1 MSKSIPQ
8 AFLCCITQ
16 QLMKEPVVD
25 HEGNTYE
32 KEAIINWL
40 SRSQTSPIT
49 RNPLTQ
55 SQLKPNRALR
65 DAIEEFN
72 RGYSEKKVSVESD
85 HKYDMNPVV
94 TNCISSENILMLEFN
109 NPVGV
114 DRHAVDVVLLLD
126 ASGSMDSE
134 ATVTNSSGQKESH
147 GLTLLD
153 IVKHG
158 SRTIIN
164 CLGSSDRI
172 CIVSYSDNAVI
183 DYPLNY
189 MTEENKKEA
198 LDKLDSIVTRG
209 CTNIWAGLEESMK
222 ILHHN
227 KSTNQRCV
235 FLLTDGQ
242 PNVEPPR
249 GHIPMLQRFMDKHP
263 ECCNI
268 NTYGFG
274 YSVDSKLLND
284 LAKYGNGGYYM
295 IPDSGFLGTIFEHS
309 LANLVTSFTSNV
321 SVKVENLANN
331 KLISA
336 KNTYNTEE
344 HSWGKVI
351 NFGPLQYGQTKN
363 FILEFEKPLSHQQLE
378 VFVSFKDYRNN
389 TNFNCVVKNQL
400 STDNSINVHYLRSNM
415 LSTVEQCMDLLE
427 NYNDDSSSVANT
439 ILNGYISTIRT
450 FETVFPNKY
459 LSDLMKDLAG
469 QTTLALSKREWYTR
483 WGCHYIRSLTLAH
496 MNQQCNNFKDPG
508 VQHFGGELFS
518 KIRDMA
524 DDIFCNLPP
533 PKPTATRNH
542 YRSIGSASSNNTHR
556 VTTMRQYSDASTP
569 CFHGNCVVRMAE
581 GNLKKVSKMIKGDK
595 VATASGSTGTIRC
608 VVKTIISKGKLP
620 MVGFNSGL
628 LITEW
633 HPIRINNIW
642 CFPKTV
648 SETELVKCDAIYS
661 FLLENDDEPIM
672 LINNMECVSLAH
684 NLDGDIIS
692 HSYYGSQKIVEDL
705 KTKDGWDE
713 GLVILENQIF
723 QRDSDTNMVIGI

>member
-1 MSKSIPQ
+1 MSKNIPQ

-16 QLMKEPVVD
+16 QLINNPVVD

-32 KEAIINWL
+32 EEAIIEWL
-40 SRSQTSPIT
+40 SKNQTSPIT
-49 RNPLTQ
+49 RSPLTA
-55 SQLKPNRALR
+55 SQLKPNRALK
-65 DAIEEFN
+65 DAIEDYK
-72 RGYSEKKVSVESD
+72 RGYSEKKVTEENN
-85 HKYDMNPVV
+85 HNYDMNPVV
-94 TNCISSENILMLEFN
+94 AKCISSENILMLEFN

-114 DRHAVDVVLLLD
+114 DRHAVDIVLLLD

-134 ATVTNSSGQKESH
+134 ATVTNSSGEKESH

-164 CLGSSDRI
+164 CLGSSDRV
-172 CIVSYSDNAVI
+172 CIVSYSDNAVV

-198 LDKLDSIVTRG
+198 LDKLESIITRG
-209 CTNIWAGLEESMK
+209 CTNIWGGLEESMK
-222 ILHHN
+222 ILDYN

-274 YSVDSKLLND
+274 YSVNSKLLND

-321 SVKVENLANN
+321 SIKVENLEDN

-336 KNTYNTEE
+336 KNTYITEE
-344 HSWGKVI
+344 HSWGKII

-363 FILEFEKPLSHQQLE
+363 FILEFEKPLSHEQLE
-378 VFVSFKDYRNN
+378 VFVNFNDYRNN
-389 TNFNCVVKNQL
+389 SMFTCSVKNQL

-415 LSTVEQCMDLLE
+415 LSTVEQCMDLLT
-427 NYNDDSSSVANT
+427 NYSEDSSVAANT

-450 FETVFPNKY
+450 FETVFPNTY
-459 LSDLMKDLAG
+459 LSDLIKDLSG
-469 QTTLALSKREWYTR
+469 QTTLAFSNQEWYNR

-508 VQHFGGELFS
+508 VQHFGGSLFS
-518 KIRDMA
+518 KIRDHA
-524 DDIFCNLPP
+524 DDVFCNLPP
-533 PKPTATRNH
+533 PKPTARVRPYSST
-542 YRSIGSASSNNTHR
+542 ATSSNAPLR
-556 VTTMRQYSDASTP
+556 VTTMRQYSNSSTP
-569 CFHGNCVVRMAE
+569 CFHGNCVVRMAD
-581 GNLKKVSKMIKGDK
+581 GKLKKVSMIKKGDTI
-595 VATASGSTGTIRC
+595 ATSSGNVGTIRC
-608 VVKTIISKGKLP
+608 VVKTIIPKGKLP

-628 LITEW
+628 LVTEW
-633 HPIRINNIW
+633 HPIRINGIW

-648 SETELVKCDAIYS
+648 SETELVKCGAIYS

-672 LINNMECVSLAH
+672 LINNIECITLAH
-684 NLDGDIIS
+684 KLDGDIVS
-692 HSYYGSQKIVEDL
+692 HQYYGTQKIVEDL
-705 KTKDGWDE
+705 KKKEGWDE
-713 GLVILENQIF
+713 GMVILENQIF